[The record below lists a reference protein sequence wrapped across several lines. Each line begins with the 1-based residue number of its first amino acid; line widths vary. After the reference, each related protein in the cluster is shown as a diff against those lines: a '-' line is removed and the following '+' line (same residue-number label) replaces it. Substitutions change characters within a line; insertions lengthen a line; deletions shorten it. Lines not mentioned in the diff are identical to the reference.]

1 MKVSVKGK
9 GVCKRVWGKG
19 LGWESLVK
27 GPNVSVRLDEG
38 EGVSKYQSLKGS
50 SHNSLGFSSVLLLS
64 PEFSEVYCSGGLGY
78 LYLS

>member
-1 MKVSVKGK
+1 MKVSVKRK
-9 GVCKRVWGKG
+9 GMCERVWGKG

-27 GPNVSVRLDEG
+27 GPKVFAHLDEG
-38 EGVSKYQSLKGS
+38 ESVSKYQGLKGS

-64 PEFSEVYCSGGLGY
+64 PEFSEVYCSRGLGY